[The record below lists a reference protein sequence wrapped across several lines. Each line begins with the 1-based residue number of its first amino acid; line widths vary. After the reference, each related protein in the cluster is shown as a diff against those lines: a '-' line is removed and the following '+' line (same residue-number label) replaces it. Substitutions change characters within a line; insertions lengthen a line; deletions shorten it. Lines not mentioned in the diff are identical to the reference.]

1 MRTATLNRGR
11 LTVGRLWL
19 QPRAMTDDASKAELI
34 ALLQARTF
42 KRGRFTLASGR
53 ESRIYF
59 NMKATMM
66 HPRGARLCAEGL
78 LGKLDGLDADYVSGL
93 EMGAVPLLGAVAA
106 LSDQQ
111 GQPVAAT
118 FVRKSAK
125 GHGTR
130 VLVEGLDE
138 QGGES
143 LSGKRVVLI
152 DDVATTGG
160 AMMQAAGQI
169 EEAGG
174 RVTDAIVIVDRE
186 EGASEALAERG
197 IRLHALVTAS
207 DLGVTDA
214 DRAPF

>member
-1 MRTATLNRGR
+1 M
-11 LTVGRLWL
+11 
-19 QPRAMTDDASKAELI
+19 MDTDAQTELI
-34 ALLQARTF
+34 ALLKARTF

-78 LGKLDGLDADYVSGL
+78 LARLDGLDADYVSGL
-93 EMGAVPLLGAVAA
+93 EMGAVPLLGAIAA
-106 LSDQQ
+106 ISDQR
-111 GQPVAAT
+111 GRPVAAT
-118 FVRKSAK
+118 FVRKAAK

-138 QGGES
+138 KGGET
-143 LSGKRVVLI
+143 LAGKTVVLV

-160 AMMQAAGQI
+160 AMMQAAEQMAQ
-169 EEAGG
+169 AGA

-207 DLGVTDA
+207 DLGVTDD
-214 DRAPF
+214 DRQPF